1 MLLYI
6 RKRLG
11 RLGMGFA
18 VLLLGLMCLV
28 QPVYAQAP
36 PAVNP
41 QTGSAG
47 LQGTVPTPAPT
58 TAATITT
65 PRSGQTF
72 TNMPITVGGLCA
84 NGLLVKIFA
93 NNVFI
98 GSVMC
103 NNGSYTVQV
112 SLLDGRNDLVARQ
125 FDNLDQPGPDSN
137 IVTVTYAN
145 NQFATTRIPLLT
157 LSSIYA
163 RRGANPGEQLVWPMS
178 ISGGSAPYAVSVDWG
193 DGKPPTLYSEPFAGT
208 FTTSH
213 VYDSPGTY
221 VVIVKATDKAG
232 QTAFLQLVGQAN
244 GAVTQSG
251 REEGSGSS
259 ETQIIVRVIWIPA
272 ALMIPLI
279 LLAFWLGRRYELSIL
294 RKRLERQGK

>member
-1 MLLYI
+1 MHT
-6 RKRLG
+6 RLD
-11 RLGMGFA
+11 RLNAGIA
-18 VLLLGLMCLV
+18 VLVLCVSLLS
-28 QPVYAQAP
+28 AQVHAAAP

-58 TAATITT
+58 TAPTIATPTN
-65 PRSGQTF
+65 GQTF
-72 TNMPITVGGLCA
+72 NRMPVTVGGLCA
-84 NGLLVKIFA
+84 AGLLVKVFA

-103 NNGSYTVQV
+103 ANGSYTVQV

-137 IVTVTYAN
+137 IVTVTYNN
-145 NQFATTRIPLLT
+145 NQFATSGIPLLT

-163 RRGANPGEQLVWPMS
+163 RRGANPGEQLIWPMS
-178 ISGGSAPYAVSVDWG
+178 INGGTAPYAVSVDWG
-193 DGKPPTLYSEPFAGT
+193 DGSPPKLYSEPFSGT

-213 VYDSPGTY
+213 VYNSPGTY
-221 VVIVKATDKAG
+221 VVVVKATDKNG
-232 QTAFLQLVGQAN
+232 QTAYLQLVGQAN

-251 REEGSGSS
+251 KDDSGKSD
-259 ETQIIVRVIWIPA
+259 TQIIVRVIWIPA
-272 ALMIPLI
+272 AFLIPLI
-279 LLAFWLGRRYELSIL
+279 VLAFWLGRRYELAVL
-294 RKRLERQGK
+294 RKRLERQSK

>member
-1 MLLYI
+1 MF
-6 RKRLG
+6 KRLA
-11 RLGMGFA
+11 RISVAIVACATL
-18 VLLLGLMCLV
+18 
-28 QPVYAQAP
+28 YAAAPAYAAAP
-36 PAVNP
+36 PAPNP

-65 PRSGQTF
+65 PRTGQTF
-72 TNMPITVGGLCA
+72 TSMPITVGGLCTD
-84 NGLLVKIFA
+84 GLLVKIFA

-103 NNGSYTVQV
+103 DKGSYTVQV

-145 NQFATTRIPLLT
+145 NQFATSGIPLLT

-163 RRGANPGEQLVWPMS
+163 RRGANPGEQLIWPMS
-178 ISGGSAPYAVSVDWG
+178 INGGTAPYAVSVDWG
-193 DGKPPTLYSEPFAGT
+193 DGTQPTLYSEPFAGS
-208 FTTSH
+208 FDTSH
-213 VYDSPGTY
+213 VYKSPGTY
-221 VVIVKATDKAG
+221 VVIVKATDKNG

-251 REEGSGSS
+251 REDNGKSG
-259 ETQIIVRVIWIPA
+259 TQVIVRVIWVPA
-272 ALMIPLI
+272 ALLIPLI
-279 LLAFWLGRRYELSIL
+279 ILAFWLGRRYELSVL
-294 RKRLERQGK
+294 RKRLERQQGK